1 MQAADRLVKLG
12 RWCSLGLRSDN
23 VADVRDPDD
32 GGIEYDPPTPA
43 ERIGSAL
50 SDWLHGHPR
59 VSKSRFEPVEIVLF
73 AIVVGIAFIIVAAVS
88 ENFALGASVDAWEVL
103 QATTGWAQLPL
114 VAPLLGAALL
124 AWYQNERRCKE
135 FEMYMRQGEVDQGAA
150 DDEDEAADIEQAMT
164 LLLRGLNRSRLAV
177 ACIGSLALLSVA
189 AATGLLVGSFHSGD
203 NSGASL
209 PWESY
214 LAFVAQFLAA
224 VIPALACVVI
234 AQRAWARGSYLLRDD
249 DTDELFEDEPEL
261 PAAPAQ

>member
-1 MQAADRLVKLG
+1 
-12 RWCSLGLRSDN
+12 
-23 VADVRDPDD
+23 VADGRDPDD
-32 GGIEYDPPTPA
+32 DGVEADSLSPA
-43 ERIGSAL
+43 ERIGDAM
-50 SDWLHGHPR
+50 SDWLHGHPQR
-59 VSKSRFEPVEIVLF
+59 RNARFEPNEIVLF

-88 ENFALGASVDAWEVL
+88 ENFALGGSVDAWEVL

-114 VAPLLGAALL
+114 VATLLGAALL

-135 FEMYMRQGEVDQGAA
+135 FEMYMRQGEVDQDAA
-150 DDEDEAADIEQAMT
+150 NDEGQEADIERAMT
-164 LLLRGLNRSRLAV
+164 LLLRGLNRSRLSV
-177 ACIGSLALLSVA
+177 ACIGSLALLTVA
-189 AATGLLVGSFHSGD
+189 AATGLLVGSLHSAG
-203 NSGASL
+203 SFGANL